1 MSNDMLEFS
10 VIATSD
16 KFSPFAL
23 HVIGVNEIEEWVTF
37 VIHNELHR
45 VKLRRCAKGMYF
57 IYQSARV
64 YLSECVKTTGKIYA
78 RVRGK

>member
-1 MSNDMLEFS
+1 MAGDMYEFS

-23 HVIGVNEIEEWVTF
+23 SVIDVNEYEEYVTF

-45 VKLRRCAKGMYF
+45 VKLRLNRKGHYF
-57 IYQSARV
+57 IYQSSPI
-64 YLSECVKTTGKIYA
+64 YLHDCIRTTGKVFAHI
-78 RVRGK
+78 RRK